1 MKLKIEIDESEAE
14 EIMELA
20 RELTYCVESLKKQI
34 KELKRL
40 CDEQKN
46 LS

>member
-34 KELKRL
+34 KELKKV
-40 CDEQKN
+40 CDEQKKM
-46 LS
+46 S

>member
-1 MKLKIEIDESEAE
+1 MELKIEKNESEAQ
-14 EIMELA
+14 EIMDLA
-20 RELTYCVESLKKQI
+20 RELAYCVESLKKQI

>member
-20 RELTYCVESLKKQI
+20 RELAYCVESLKKQI
-34 KELKRL
+34 KEFLTKAYGKALR
-40 CDEQKN
+40 
-46 LS
+46 S

>member
-20 RELTYCVESLKKQI
+20 RELTYCVESLKEQI
-34 KELKRL
+34 KELKKV
-40 CDEQKN
+40 CDEQKKM
-46 LS
+46 S

>member
-1 MKLKIEIDESEAE
+1 MELKIEKNESEAQ
-14 EIMELA
+14 EIMDVA
-20 RELTYCVESLKKQI
+20 RELAYCVESLKKQI